1 MTKAPEQLTITGPTV
16 YLEHAVLPA
25 GTITIDHEHV
35 SDIQPKKIK
44 VKKPHI
50 TLPET
55 WHLIPGMIDV
65 HMHGAAGADFM
76 DATPK
81 ALATISKALPQEGIT
96 SFVPATM
103 TVEPPGIET
112 ALRNAN
118 TYCSQA
124 HTTGA
129 EILGINLEG
138 PFVAPIKAGAHNA
151 EYSQEPN
158 IKAIKRWQ
166 ELAPDLIKL
175 VTIAPELPGSQKV
188 IEYLTKNN
196 IVASIGHSN
205 ATYAEAEAA
214 IAAGAKHATHLFNA
228 MHAIHHREPGIAI
241 AALLNP
247 QIVVEVIADGVHLH
261 PAMLQL
267 VMKLKGPTGIVLVTD
282 SVRAKHLGDGSYNLG
297 GQKVIVKKGVARL
310 EDGTLAGCTLSM
322 DQALRNIIK
331 FTDCSL
337 ADAVHMAT
345 TNPAKQI
352 GVFDTK
358 GSIAVGK
365 DADLVVLDEKLHVR
379 MTIVKGKIVFNS
391 P

>member
-1 MTKAPEQLTITGPTV
+1 MPKSPEQLIITGPKI
-16 YLEHAVLPA
+16 YLEHAVLPT
-25 GTITIDHEHV
+25 GTVTIEHEHV

-44 VKKPHI
+44 TKKSHV
-50 TLPET
+50 TLPDT

-81 ALATISKALPQEGIT
+81 TLATISKILPQEGIT
-96 SFVPATM
+96 GFVPATM

-118 TYCSQA
+118 TYLSQA
-124 HTTGA
+124 HADSA
-129 EILGINLEG
+129 EMLGINLEG
-138 PFVAPIKAGAHNA
+138 PFIAPAKAGAHDP

-166 ELAPDLIKL
+166 ELAPGLIKL
-175 VTIAPELPGSQKV
+175 VTIAPELPGS
-188 IEYLTKNN
+188 IETIKYLTKHN
-196 IVASIGHSN
+196 IAVSIGHSN
-205 ATYAEAEAA
+205 ATYQEAEAA

-228 MHAIHHREPGIAI
+228 MHSIHHREPGIAV

-247 QIVVEVIADGVHLH
+247 QVMVEVIADGVHIH

-267 VMKLKGPTGIVLVTD
+267 VMKLKGPAGIILVTD
-282 SVRAKHLGDGSYNLG
+282 SICAKHLGDGEYNLG

-310 EDGTLAGCTLSM
+310 ADGTLAGCTLTM

-337 ADAVHMAT
+337 AEAVHMAT

-352 GVFDTK
+352 NVFDHK

-365 DADLVVLDEKLHVR
+365 DADLVVLDDKLRVR
-379 MTIVKGKIVFNS
+379 MTLVKGKVIFNNL
-391 P
+391 